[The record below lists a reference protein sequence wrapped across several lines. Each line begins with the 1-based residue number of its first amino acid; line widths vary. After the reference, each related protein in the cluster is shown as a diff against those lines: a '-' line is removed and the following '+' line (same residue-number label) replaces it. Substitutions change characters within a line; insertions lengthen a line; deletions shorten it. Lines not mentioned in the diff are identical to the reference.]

1 MRLQALGPDKGSCPL
16 TVKKRNTK
24 VVVHATEYN
33 CSPSISESTH
43 CLINRHIE
51 WPCHIQWVDLQ
62 EGGIAWLND
71 SQTELRCQT
80 SPRCAECSRERLAH
94 LFYKTNRERCSAAD
108 TGPAVAWVRGWKH
121 RVNGHGHI
129 AIAHNG
135 QRRKAAIM
143 REEVGTTAEDV
154 AILSDVR
161 INGCR
166 SIHHRRQPQPYVSRK
181 LWRTERSHGQAAS
194 VVPDTILLPLP
205 AFFSP

>member
-1 MRLQALGPDKGSCPL
+1 MRRESA
-16 TVKKRNTK
+16 TVRSILRQDGFSEWRIGDTCRLPPQQRPG
-24 VVVHATEYN
+24 ATM
-33 CSPSISESTH
+33 SE
-43 CLINRHIE
+43 LLRAV
-51 WPCHIQWVDLQ
+51 P